1 MGILSSMGIGS
12 AEVDLVLE
20 SERVAAGGTLDGTVE
35 VDGGNDEQTVD
46 EIYGSLRTAYR
57 TDEGSYTTTIT
68 EFTLT
73 DGFTVDAGES
83 LTYDVTVDV
92 PAHTPTTVFGPTEV
106 WIDTGLDIDWAAD
119 PDDKDHV
126 SVEPPEALRALHDA
140 VGALGFDL
148 RTATTVTSTGTQFAR
163 EREFVQEFEYE
174 PVAEAYRDDLDKLE
188 VVADAAGDRLDV
200 ELEIDATDTLL
211 NERETVTRMA
221 VDDPDEDAIREH
233 LREEIAAN
241 S

>member
-12 AEVDLVLE
+12 ADVDLVLE
-20 SERVAAGGTLDGTVE
+20 SERVTAGESLDGTVE
-35 VDGGNDEQTVD
+35 VDGGNEAQTVD
-46 EIYGSLRTAYR
+46 EIYGALRTAYR

-73 DGFTVDAGES
+73 EGFTVGAGES
-83 LTYDVTVDV
+83 LTYDVAIDV

-119 PDDKDHV
+119 PDDKDHI
-126 SVEPPEALRALHDA
+126 SVEPPETLRTFHDA
-140 VGALGFDL
+140 VGGLGFDL

-174 PVAEAYRDDLDKLE
+174 PVAEAYRDDLDELE
-188 VVADAAGDRLDV
+188 VVVDAGGDRLDV

-211 NERETVTRMA
+211 SERETVTRLT
-221 VDDPDEDAIREH
+221 VDEADEDALRER
-233 LREEIAAN
+233 LREEIE
-241 S
+241 SSS